1 MGIIKK
7 KSGFPAIVCRGARE
21 KKWRERE
28 RETTEGYIAPLR
40 LSFIPAPLFRGNV
53 ERGRESKRHV

>member
-1 MGIIKK
+1 MDIIKRTLEP
-7 KSGFPAIVCRGARE
+7 SFVRE
-21 KKWRERE
+21 KKRERGRERE
-28 RETTEGYIAPLR
+28 RGTTEGYIAPLR

>member
-7 KSGFPAIVCRGARE
+7 SLDSQLSFVEGRGR
-21 KKWRERE
+21 RNGERE